1 MLLLW
6 PDPGG
11 EVDPAIAYAG
21 DPRPEPAGRPW
32 VMLNMISTADG
43 GAADPAG
50 RSGGLGGPADK
61 QVFVAIRAVADVI
74 VAGAATV
81 ASEDYGPARLSP
93 ALREARRERGQ
104 AELPRLAV
112 VTASLQIA
120 PDRRL
125 FREADPGNRPIVL
138 TTATAD
144 RNRRRALEAVAEVIE
159 VGDQQVDWHRALAA
173 LSSAAGA
180 RVVLCEGGPSTNARL
195 VADDLVDELC
205 LTLAPSMVGGTAPRI
220 VDGPAGGR
228 LVPLTLERALMAD
241 GYLFLRYARP
251 SR

>member
-6 PDPGG
+6 PNPGG
-11 EVDPAIAYAG
+11 EVDPAVAYAH
-21 DPRPEPAGRPW
+21 DDRPEPAGRPW

-61 QVFVAIRAVADVI
+61 EVFVAIRSVADVI

-81 ASEDYGPARLSP
+81 VSEDYGPARLSP
-93 ALREARRERGQ
+93 ALRAARRSRGQ

-112 VTASLQIA
+112 ITASLRIE

-125 FREADPGNRPIVL
+125 FREASPDTRPLVL
-138 TTATAD
+138 TTSAAD
-144 RNRRRALEAVAEVIE
+144 RDRRRALEAVADVID
-159 VGDQQVDWHRALAA
+159 VGDERVDWHQALAA
-173 LSSAAGA
+173 LRSLAGA
-180 RVVLCEGGPSTNARL
+180 RVVLCEGGPRTNAQL

-205 LTLAPSMVGGTAPRI
+205 LTLAPSLVGGGASRI
-220 VDGPAGGR
+220 VNGPAGGR
-228 LVPLTLERALMAD
+228 LVPLALERALTAE
-241 GYLFLRYARP
+241 GYIFLRYVR
-251 SR
+251 R

>member
-1 MLLLW
+1 MLVLW
-6 PDPGG
+6 PTPGG
-11 EVDPAIAYAG
+11 DVDPAVAYAG
-21 DPRPEPAGRPW
+21 DLRPEPDGRPW

-74 VAGAATV
+74 VAGAETV

-93 ALREARRERGQ
+93 ALRAARREQGRP
-104 AELPRLAV
+104 EVPRIAV
-112 VTASLQIA
+112 VTASLRID
-120 PDRRL
+120 PGRRL
-125 FREADPGNRPIVL
+125 FRDADPEARPLVL
-138 TTATAD
+138 TTAAAD
-144 RNRRRALEAVAEVIE
+144 ADRRRALAAVAEVFE
-159 VGDQQVDWHRALAA
+159 VGDHQVDWHRALAA
-173 LSSAAGA
+173 LSSATGA

-205 LTLAPSMVGGTAPRI
+205 LTLAPSLVGGAAPRI
-220 VDGPAGGR
+220 VSGPAGGR
-228 LVPLTLERALMAD
+228 LVPLALERVLTAD

-251 SR
+251 SP

>member
-6 PDPGG
+6 PNPGG
-11 EVDPAIAYAG
+11 EVDPAVVYAL
-21 DPRPEPAGRPW
+21 DDRPEPAGRPW

-61 QVFVAIRAVADVI
+61 EVFVAIRSVADVI

-93 ALREARRERGQ
+93 ALRAARRSRGQ
-104 AELPRLAV
+104 AEVPRLAV
-112 VTASLQIA
+112 ITASLRIE

-125 FREADPGNRPIVL
+125 FREASPDTRPLVL
-138 TTATAD
+138 TTAAANRD
-144 RNRRRALEAVAEVIE
+144 RRRALEAVADVID
-159 VGDQQVDWHRALAA
+159 VGDERVDWHQALAA
-173 LSSAAGA
+173 LHSRAGA
-180 RVVLCEGGPSTNARL
+180 RVVLCEGGPRTNAQL

-205 LTLAPSMVGGTAPRI
+205 LTLAPSLVGGAASRI
-220 VDGPAGGR
+220 VNGPAGGR
-228 LVPLTLERALMAD
+228 LVPLALERALTAD
-241 GYLFLRYARP
+241 GYLFLRYVR
-251 SR
+251 R

>member
-1 MLLLW
+1 MLVLW
-6 PDPGG
+6 PTPGG
-11 EVDPAIAYAG
+11 EVD
-21 DPRPEPAGRPW
+21 PAGRPW

-61 QVFVAIRAVADVI
+61 EVFVAIRAVADVI

-93 ALREARRERGQ
+93 ALRAARRERGQ

-112 VTASLQIA
+112 VTASLRID

-125 FREADPGNRPIVL
+125 FRDADPGARPLVL
-138 TTATAD
+138 TTAAAD
-144 RNRRRALEAVAEVIE
+144 RDRRRALEAVADVIE
-159 VGDQQVDWHRALAA
+159 VGDERVDWQRAMEA
-173 LSSAAGA
+173 LRSAAGA
-180 RVVLCEGGPSTNARL
+180 RIVLCEGGPSTNARL

-205 LTLAPSMVGGTAPRI
+205 LTLAPSLVGGAAPRI
-220 VDGPAGGR
+220 VNGPAGGR
-228 LVPLTLERALMAD
+228 LVPLMLERALTAD
-241 GYLFLRYARP
+241 GYLFLRYVR
-251 SR
+251 R